1 MDASL
6 LGKILG
12 IIFAGFLFRKLS
24 SFINSVKTKEPVN
37 NPLRIRSE
45 DFFIILLLIILIVLV
60 ISFIFYLFT
69 ATPNI

>member
-1 MDASL
+1 MDGFL
-6 LGKILG
+6 IGRIIG
-12 IIFAGFLFRKLS
+12 IILTSFLLRKLF

-37 NPLRIRSE
+37 NPLKIRSE

>member
-1 MDASL
+1 MDGFL
-6 LGKILG
+6 IGRILG
-12 IIFAGFLFRKLS
+12 MILIGFLLRKLS

-37 NPLRIRSE
+37 NPLKIRSE